1 MAPELLG
8 YLSSDYP
15 LTGPKLCAADL
26 WNLGEIT
33 FQLATAKAVFKTQTI
48 LTKYTLGR
56 VKFPVS
62 ELQHVFASPAMVG
75 FITSAM
81 LVDYQQ
87 RPTAAVASAHPWL
100 QGLKTV
106 SAGLPS
112 RAVFNYRYAT
122 LGHIPDFL
130 PPNLHP
136 WKDKMNPHARLLPST
151 TLNQAI

>member
-15 LTGPKLCAADL
+15 STGAKSCAADI
-26 WNLGEIT
+26 WNIGEIT
-33 FQLATAKAVFKTQTI
+33 FQLATGKAVFANQAM
-48 LTKYTLGR
+48 LTKFTLGK

-62 ELQHVFASPAMVG
+62 ELQHVLASPAMVG

-106 SAGLPS
+106 SASLPS
-112 RAVFNYRYAT
+112 RAILYSRYAT

-130 PPNLHP
+130 PSN
-136 WKDKMNPHARLLPST
+136 
-151 TLNQAI
+151 